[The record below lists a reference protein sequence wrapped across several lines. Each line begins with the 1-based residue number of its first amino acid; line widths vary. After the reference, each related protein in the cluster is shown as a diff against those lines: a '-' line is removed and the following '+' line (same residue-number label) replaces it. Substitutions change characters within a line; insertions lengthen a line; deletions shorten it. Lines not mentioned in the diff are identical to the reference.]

1 MIKNKKVGKIILLVA
16 VIMLIAAFLLMRIE
30 RSVIR
35 VRGNQ
40 PVSSKIRERPKCCQ
54 LNFIIPIPRDVNRK
68 KILSYL

>member
-40 PVSSKIRERPKCCQ
+40 PVSSKINKRPKCCQ
-54 LNFIIPIPRDVNRK
+54 LNFIIPIPSDVNRK